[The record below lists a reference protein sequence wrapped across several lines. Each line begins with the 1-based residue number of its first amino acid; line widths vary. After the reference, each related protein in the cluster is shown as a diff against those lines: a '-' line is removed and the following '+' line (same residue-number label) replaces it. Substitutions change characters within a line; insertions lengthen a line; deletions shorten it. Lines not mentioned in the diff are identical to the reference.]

1 MDWDW
6 LSEHAWAGWLGLAT
20 LLAAAELVSLDLI
33 LIMLAVGA
41 LAGMVSAALGASVV
55 LQVLIASGA
64 SVAMLAVV
72 RPSLVARLH
81 SGPELRLGHGKLV
94 GQQGTVTS
102 RITGLQTGQVKLA
115 GEIWTAAP
123 YDEHDTI
130 EPGAVVEVFEIRGA
144 TAYVHPIPTLD
155 SGDPS

>member
-81 SGPELRLGHGKLV
+81 SGP
-94 GQQGTVTS
+94 
-102 RITGLQTGQVKLA
+102 
-115 GEIWTAAP
+115 
-123 YDEHDTI
+123 
-130 EPGAVVEVFEIRGA
+130 
-144 TAYVHPIPTLD
+144 
-155 SGDPS
+155 